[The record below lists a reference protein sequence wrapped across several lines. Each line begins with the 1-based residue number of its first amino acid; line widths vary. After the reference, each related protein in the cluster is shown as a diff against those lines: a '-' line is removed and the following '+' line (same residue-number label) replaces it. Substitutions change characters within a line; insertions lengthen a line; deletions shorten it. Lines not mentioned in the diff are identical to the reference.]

1 MEKLIGRSKVFFRK
15 NASTILTCVGS
26 AGVVATAVMAV
37 KATPKA
43 LRLIEAAEEEK
54 GEKLTRLETI
64 RVAGMT
70 YAPAAAVGIAT
81 IGCILGANVLNK
93 RTQAALTS
101 AYALLDQSY
110 KDYKKK
116 VEELYGEEA
125 DRNVR
130 EEIAKD
136 NYTNEAATMD
146 ADKIL
151 FYDEFSNQY
160 FHSTMPDILKAEIEI
175 NKILAECCALYL
187 NDAYEILGVP
197 TTDYGDHLNWSAP
210 DMYEM
215 YWSSWLSLN
224 TEKFTFDDGL
234 ECHILTFGVEPIYD
248 MENYW

>member
-1 MEKLIGRSKVFFRK
+1 MRR

-26 AGVVATAVMAV
+26 AGVVVTAVMAV

-43 LRLIEAAEEEK
+43 LQLIEAAEAEK

-64 RVAGMT
+64 QVAGMT
-70 YAPAAAVGIAT
+70 YAPSVAVGIAT
-81 IGCILGANVLNK
+81 IGCIFGANVLNK

-116 VEELYGEEA
+116 AEELYGEEA
-125 DRNVR
+125 DRNIR

-136 NYTNEAATMD
+136 KYEESSIGTNNE
-146 ADKIL
+146 KVL
-151 FYDEFSNQY
+151 FYDEFSGQY
-160 FHSTMPDILKAEIEI
+160 FHSTMPDILKAEIEV
-175 NKILAECCALYL
+175 NKLLAECCALYL

-234 ECHILTFGVEPIYD
+234 ECHILTFGVEPVYD
-248 MENYW
+248 MEHYLY